1 MFLTTVNYYSKIIRV
16 KKYSSTDTTHYIT
29 LFNFHFYVTVLLICE
44 FVFIYNL
51 RHTINIHVCVYYT
64 VVNVIVCLLRR
75 IL

>member
-1 MFLTTVNYYSKIIRV
+1 MFLTTVNEP
-16 KKYSSTDTTHYIT
+16 KYSSTDTTHYIT
-29 LFNFHFYVTVLLICE
+29 LFNFHFYLTVLLICE

-51 RHTINIHVCVYYT
+51 ILTINIHARVYCT